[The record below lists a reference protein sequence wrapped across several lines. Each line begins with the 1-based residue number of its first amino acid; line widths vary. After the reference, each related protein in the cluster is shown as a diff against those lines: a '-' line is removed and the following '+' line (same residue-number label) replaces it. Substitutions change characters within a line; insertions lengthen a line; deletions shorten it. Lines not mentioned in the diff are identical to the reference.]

1 MTDSKKTA
9 LDRIASDVPGCS
21 NIVKRLDRYSQTMKQ
36 AGSDQATQG
45 SVTTNPFD
53 SRHRAR
59 VLNEVERTI

>member
-1 MTDSKKTA
+1 MIDSKKTA

-21 NIVKRLDRYSQTMKQ
+21 NIAHRLERFTQTMKH
-36 AGSDQATQG
+36 AADTQATQG

-59 VLNEVERTI
+59 VLNEVERTM